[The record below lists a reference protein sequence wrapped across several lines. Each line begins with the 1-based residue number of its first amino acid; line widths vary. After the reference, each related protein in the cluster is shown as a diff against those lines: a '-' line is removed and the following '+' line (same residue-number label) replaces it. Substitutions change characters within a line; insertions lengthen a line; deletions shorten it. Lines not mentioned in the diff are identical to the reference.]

1 MKKILLMF
9 SLMMLSTATVFAQ
22 EGGIQISTDKQTYY
36 FGDFLKF
43 TINVD
48 NVTGDFAVIH
58 IVDSSGKKSSP
69 INLPISEKI
78 TTITAPNPFGAEI
91 FGEGEYTLE
100 VDYDRKYHSTKFFV
114 KDSGKVV
121 IPVWIKDLGA
131 WWIEGLISDSEF
143 AKGIEYL
150 IESNV
155 IVIQQQAVQENHE
168 SSIPDWFRYTTEL
181 WIQED
186 NGISDEE
193 FANALAH
200 LIKIGVIVINASDE
214 SEQT

>member
-9 SLMMLSTATVFAQ
+9 SLIILSTVPVFAQ
-22 EGGIQISTDKQTYY
+22 ENAVKITTDKETYY

-48 NVTGDFAVIH
+48 AVTGDFAIIH

-69 INLPISEKI
+69 INLPIVEKT

-91 FGEGEYTLE
+91 FGEGEYSIE
-100 VDYDRKYHSTKFFV
+100 IDYSRNYDSTKFFV
-114 KDSGKVV
+114 KDLGIVV
-121 IPVWIKDLGA
+121 IPVWIKDLGS

-150 IESNV
+150 VENDI
-155 IVIQQQAVQENHE
+155 IVISKEVSMQNSEPIV
-168 SSIPDWFRYTTEL
+168 PDWVRDNTKW
-181 WIQED
+181 WIE
-186 NGISDEE
+186 GHISDKEY
-193 FANALAH
+193 ASALEY
-200 LIKIGVIVINASDE
+200 LIKIGIIVINASDE

>member
-1 MKKILLMF
+1 MKKNLLVF
-9 SLMMLSTATVFAQ
+9 SLIILSTIPVFAQ
-22 EGGIQISTDKQTYY
+22 ENSVKITTDKETYY

-48 NVTGDFAVIH
+48 KITGDFAVIH

-69 INLPISEKI
+69 INLPIVEKV

-91 FGEGEYTLE
+91 FGEGEYTIE
-100 VDYDRKYHSTKFFV
+100 IDYSRNYDSTKFFV
-114 KDSGKVV
+114 KDSGNVV
-121 IPVWIKDLGA
+121 ISVWIKDLGV
-131 WWIEGLISDSEF
+131 WWIEGLITDSEY

-150 IESNV
+150 IENNV
-155 IVIQQQAVQENHE
+155 IVISQEIIKEDSE
-168 SSIPDWFRYTTEL
+168 SSIPEWFRYTTKL

-186 NGISDEE
+186 NGITDEE
-193 FANALAH
+193 YANALAH

>member
-9 SLMMLSTATVFAQ
+9 SLIILSTVPVFGQ
-22 EGGIQISTDKQTYY
+22 EEGLQITTDKETYY

-48 NVTGDFAVIH
+48 RVTGDFAIIH

-69 INLPISEKI
+69 INLPISEEV
-78 TTITAPNPFGAEI
+78 TTITTPNPFGAEI

-100 VDYDRKYHSTKFFV
+100 IDYDRKNDSTKFFV
-114 KDSGKVV
+114 KDSGNVV

-131 WWIEGLISDSEF
+131 WWIEGLISDAEF

-150 IESNV
+150 IENNV
-155 IVIQQQAVQENHE
+155 IVIQQGVAVQNSE
-168 SSIPDWFRYTTEL
+168 STIPNWVRDNTMW
-181 WIQED
+181 WIQ
-186 NGISDEE
+186 GQISDEE
-193 FANALAH
+193 YTTALEY
-200 LIKIGVIVINASDE
+200 LIKIGIIIINTSDE